1 MERSKAVHTAVSLL
15 LLIFSVSGCHGA
27 TRPHVIFIVADD
39 LGWNDVSWHNPQI
52 ISPNLDRLARNGV
65 ILNSSYVQPNCSPS
79 RSCFMSGKYPYHT
92 GFQNGII
99 PHLSPRGMPLSVTTL
114 PQKLKEVGYSTHM
127 VGKWH
132 LGFCNW
138 KYVPTFRGFDSFLGY
153 YGGAEDYYTHTSGPG
168 YDFRLNDKFYT
179 FLNDKVYTF
188 PRGSYSTN
196 VFGQRAVDI
205 INNHNPATPL
215 FLYLPFQAVHAPLQ
229 VPKKYENMYA
239 HIHNYKRRVFSGMVT
254 AMDEAVGNITRA
266 LESTGLMENSVIIFT
281 TDNGGPIVGG
291 ANNFPLRGEKKTLWE
306 GGTKGSAFVYSKNFM
321 KKTHYTNTE
330 MIHAVDWFPTILHL
344 AGGTPDPTIDGV
356 NQWATVSEGAP
367 SARNEFVYNINDIE
381 HNAAIRV
388 GKYKL
393 IKGSAGRYNGWYR
406 PPTKHSDLKMD
417 TFQYNYRLYDIEA
430 DPTEHFDLASQLP
443 QVVSMMRDRLENY
456 RKSMVP
462 AGDLPDDPAGNPK
475 NFGGVWS
482 PGWC

>member
-1 MERSKAVHTAVSLL
+1 MERRKAVHTVVSLL
-15 LLIFSVSGCHGA
+15 LLICFTLSGCHGA

-39 LGWNDVSWHNPQI
+39 LGWNDVSWHNPQMI
-52 ISPNLDRLARNGV
+52 TPNLERLARNGV
-65 ILNSSYVQPNCSPS
+65 ILNSSYVQQVCSPS
-79 RSCFMSGKYPYHT
+79 RNCFMSGKYPYHT
-92 GFQNGII
+92 GLQNGII
-99 PHLSPRGMPLSVTTL
+99 RPLSPRGMPLSVTAL

-153 YGGAEDYYTHTSGPG
+153 YLGAEDYYIHTRDAG
-168 YDFRLNDKFYT
+168 YDLRLD
-179 FLNDKVYTF
+179 DKVYTF
-188 PRGSYSTN
+188 PNGTYSTY
-196 VFGQRAVDI
+196 VFGQRAVDV
-205 INNHNPATPL
+205 INGHDPATPL
-215 FLYLPFQAVHAPLQ
+215 FLYLPFQAVHEPLQ
-229 VPKKYENMYA
+229 VPKKYEDMYA

-291 ANNFPLRGEKKTLWE
+291 ANNFPLRGAKATLWE
-306 GGTKGSAFVYSKNFM
+306 GGTKGSAFVYSKNLM
-321 KKTHYTNTE
+321 NKTRYTNTE

-344 AGGTPDPTIDGV
+344 AGATPDPTTDGV

-367 SARNEFVYNINDIE
+367 SARTEFVYNINDIAE
-381 HNAAIRV
+381 NAAIRV

-393 IKGSAGRYNGWYR
+393 IKGSAGRYNGWYP
-406 PPTKHSDLKMD
+406 PPTVDSDLEVDSSLYYQRRND
-417 TFQYNYRLYDIEA
+417 TYRLYDIEA

-443 QVVSMMRDRLENY
+443 QIVSMMRDRLENY

-462 AGDLPDDPAGNPK
+462 AGDLPDDPAGDPK